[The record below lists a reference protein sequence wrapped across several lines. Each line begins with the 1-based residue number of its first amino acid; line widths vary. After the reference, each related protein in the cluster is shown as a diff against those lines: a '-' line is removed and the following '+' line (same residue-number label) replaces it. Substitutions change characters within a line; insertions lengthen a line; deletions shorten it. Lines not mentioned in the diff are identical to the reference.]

1 MSVRN
6 GLDVDDVE
14 GMLEERDIERG
25 EGHRERERAIQGKNA
40 LFNK

>member
-25 EGHRERERAIQGKNA
+25 EGHRERESDTREECII
-40 LFNK
+40 